1 MNADDLRLRTKRFAL
16 RVMKMTGVLPE
27 TRAANVIANQILRSA
42 TSVGANYRAASRA
55 RSPKDFVSK
64 IGIAEEECDETLY
77 WLELIAESKLIA
89 PELLQELMQE
99 ANELTAILVAS
110 GRTAKQNLQKTK
122 PATP

>member
-16 RVMKMTGVLPE
+16 RVMKMTAVLPE

-122 PATP
+122 PTTP